1 MHPDLIVGPGTK
13 LGEGKHPY
21 HQKGAACCCLLSI
34 FLHLFLPFSF
44 SCVHFFSF
52 KIDAVCYLTFYLL
65 FVSSHLIVT
74 FSSLGVLHMAGMVE
88 TTIPDHQ
95 VQGTKVEVAACLM
108 ILGHPQGE
116 DIKLVRS
123 ERERGE
129 EVRSA

>member
-21 HQKGAACCCLLSI
+21 HQKGAACSL
-34 FLHLFLPFSF
+34 FFYNYFYLFL
-44 SCVHFFSF
+44 FFSF

-123 ERERGE
+123 ERESGE